1 MSSDKK
7 KSKKQKKKKNTV
19 PKDVQAINVGI
30 SSKSIETSF
39 LPFTGKTY
47 ILRVLFCKE
56 ATHVINKIVS
66 MEDVELTDI
75 VPSSK
80 EDVQISN
87 VGPFSEEDFQTIN
100 VEATH
105 VIDKIVSM
113 GDVEPTEVAPSLKED
128 VQINNVSTSS
138 KNKGKSK
145 KIASSLNDKSVSM
158 EGVES
163 TKVSLTSK
171 DREASSTTPS
181 VNTG

>member
-100 VEATH
+100 VG
-105 VIDKIVSM
+105 I
-113 GDVEPTEVAPSLKED
+113 SLKSREL
-128 VQINNVSTSS
+128 STV
-138 KNKGKSK
+138 KLVYYEYYFVK
-145 KIASSLNDKSVSM
+145 KQLM
-158 EGVES
+158 LS
-163 TKVSLTSK
+163 TK
-171 DREASSTTPS
+171 
-181 VNTG
+181 